1 MHACAARCPHYVMV
15 ALRTVPV
22 QPKPAISRFHRSVFL
37 LIRLRFDWR
46 VACKSPYSSTRS
58 ISFFLSSFLSQTIV
72 PSETKSVGFAI
83 NMSTALLVERLDAAL
98 CSGSGKNDDA
108 VGLPTETD

>member
-1 MHACAARCPHYVMV
+1 MRGPLPTLRHGGTTHCACAAKTRN
-15 ALRTVPV
+15 LSFS
-22 QPKPAISRFHRSVFL
+22 QIVFL

-46 VACKSPYSSTRS
+46 AACKSPYSSARS